1 MHLLRTRYSPRGA
14 LFQAGYTRVMYTQCP
29 HCLSVFVIE
38 AERLGSAHGHVRCGQ
53 CAALFDALPTL
64 CDELPP
70 EPYVTLLRQDGTAS
84 PPQLDAL
91 MTPPELPA
99 ALAAAEHAAAE
110 SAARMPAPPAPAT
123 AAVDQLR
130 PQLPPAAPRAHDP
143 WHFAELMPRDDTDDA
158 DAVAEPVAAADVH
171 ATVGDTRAFAM
182 ASEPDASAAASAASA
197 AGADAATAEH
207 TVALARDA
215 AIIDAITQALPARHT
230 DTLAPATAPAFARKR
245 RRGTRWL
252 WRLLALL
259 LTLSLGVQLTWIERA
274 ALTRNALTRPWL
286 LSACQLLRV
295 PPPQVRDLALLQ
307 LGARDIRPHPDVPG
321 ALLISATL
329 RNRAPWTQPYP
340 LLEVS
345 LSDLSG
351 KPVALRVFAPD
362 AYLGSRA
369 LAARGLPADASAA
382 ISLEVRDPGRQAV
395 AFAIHPR

>member
-1 MHLLRTRYSPRGA
+1 MHLLRTRYSPCGA

-38 AERLGSAHGHVRCGQ
+38 AERLGSAHGHARCGQ

-70 EPYVTLLRQDGTAS
+70 EPYVTLPRQDGTAS
-84 PPQLDAL
+84 PPQLEAL

-123 AAVDQLR
+123 AAVDQPWPR
-130 PQLPPAAPRAHDP
+130 LPPAASRAHDS
-143 WHFAELMPRDDTDDA
+143 WHFDEQMPRDA
-158 DAVAEPVAAADVH
+158 ANAVAEPAAAMDVH
-171 ATVGDTRAFAM
+171 ATVGDTRAFVL
-182 ASEPDASAAASAASA
+182 ASESDAPTSASAASA
-197 AGADAATAEH
+197 TEANIANAEH
-207 TVALARDA
+207 TVAFAHDA
-215 AIIDAITQALPARHT
+215 AIIDAITQALPARRT
-230 DTLAPATAPAFARKR
+230 DTLAPAPAPAFARKR
-245 RRGTRWL
+245 RHGTRWL

-259 LTLSLGVQLTWIERA
+259 LTLGLGAQLTWIERA

-340 LLEVS
+340 PLEVS

>member
-1 MHLLRTRYSPRGA
+1 MHLLRTRYNPRGA

-38 AERLGSAHGHVRCGQ
+38 AERLGSAHGHARCGQ

-70 EPYVTLLRQDGTAS
+70 EPYVTLPRQDGTAS
-84 PPQLDAL
+84 PPQLEAL

-110 SAARMPAPPAPAT
+110 SAARMPAPPAAS
-123 AAVDQLR
+123 
-130 PQLPPAAPRAHDP
+130 RAHDS
-143 WHFAELMPRDDTDDA
+143 WHFDEQMPCDAA
-158 DAVAEPVAAADVH
+158 DAVAEPAAATDVH
-171 ATVGDTRAFAM
+171 ATVGDTRAFVL
-182 ASEPDASAAASAASA
+182 ASESDAPTSASAASA
-197 AGADAATAEH
+197 TEANAANAEH
-207 TVALARDA
+207 TVAFARDA
-215 AIIDAITQALPARHT
+215 AIIDAITQALPAQRT

-245 RRGTRWL
+245 RHGTRWL

-259 LTLSLGVQLTWIERA
+259 LTLGLGAQLTWIGRA

-340 LLEVS
+340 PLEVS

-369 LAARGLPADASAA
+369 LAARGLPAGASAA